1 MHPMFSQSEPL
12 SDDDDHDVES
22 IATPNAK
29 INESV
34 HTLGDGGTNESKGN
48 DVGSTSKMTSGVKR
62 ARKGNKNKADTKDAL
77 IARFDGL
84 VDVTRSVGLTV
95 AAPIVPPS
103 IFMLSEAVHELEK
116 FPDIFDDADMYD
128 FATLY
133 LINLNNRIVFMNL
146 PDDRKVS
153 WLRKRY
159 MDSLK

>member
-1 MHPMFSQSEPL
+1 
-12 SDDDDHDVES
+12 
-22 IATPNAK
+22 
-29 INESV
+29 
-34 HTLGDGGTNESKGN
+34 
-48 DVGSTSKMTSGVKR
+48 
-62 ARKGNKNKADTKDAL
+62 
-77 IARFDGL
+77 
-84 VDVTRSVGLTV
+84 
-95 AAPIVPPS
+95 
-103 IFMLSEAVHELEK
+103 MLSEAVHELEK